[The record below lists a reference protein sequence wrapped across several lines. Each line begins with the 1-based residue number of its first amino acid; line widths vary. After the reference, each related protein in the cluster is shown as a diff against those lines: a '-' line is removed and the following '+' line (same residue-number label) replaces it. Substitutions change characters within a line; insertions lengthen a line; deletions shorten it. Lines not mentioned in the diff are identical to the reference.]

1 MKGFKFVAT
10 QVLVLK
16 KIEREDKIKYGTFY
30 SHSKETIINKSDM
43 NDVLREII
51 AGMNYIKL
59 P

>member
-1 MKGFKFVAT
+1 MAT
-10 QVLVLK
+10 HVLVLK

>member
-1 MKGFKFVAT
+1 MAT

-16 KIEREDKIKYGTFY
+16 KIEREDKIKYSTFY